1 MGFFSDEKIIVE
13 KSVSQNESKE
23 KKKEKRVL
31 RRIEIK
37 LYFIRNF
44 QEIFGDEISLGKK
57 IKILKCIL
65 V

>member
-44 QEIFGDEISLGKK
+44 QEIF
-57 IKILKCIL
+57 
-65 V
+65 